1 MNTLY
6 LKKPE
11 EIKIYLNPFHSKI
24 MRIMKKEY
32 RPMTVKEIADEMG
45 LSPAKVYYHVKKLES
60 IGVLSVRYTK
70 VINGIVAKYY
80 DFAADSIALSIPD
93 GEEGSDI
100 LRSKVMAEY
109 GGYFD
114 EAKQQFFDLYNTD
127 EPMDEKGVYI
137 TREDSFSVD
146 PKRMGEMHDE
156 LKQVLK
162 KYRSSKKEA
171 VPYSLFLFMIQ
182 NKGEKE
188 PSPQKKG

>member
-11 EIKIYLNPFHSKI
+11 EIRIYLNPFHSKI
-24 MRIMKKEY
+24 MRIMKSKY

-109 GGYFD
+109 GEYFD
-114 EAKQQFFDLYNTD
+114 EAKQRFFDLYNTG
-127 EPMDEKGVYI
+127 EPMNEKGIYI

-146 PKRMGEMHDE
+146 PDRMDEMYGE

-162 KYRSSKKEA
+162 KYRSSRKGA
-171 VPYSLFLFMIQ
+171 VSYSLFLFMIQ
-182 NKGEKE
+182 NKGEKK
-188 PSPQKKG
+188 PGPQKKG